1 MCIRDRREAAQKQ
14 ALQHEHTLKW
24 AVRSRSRRG
33 CLTDGFGELLGST
46 PHGPV
51 AGWQIHR
58 GEVGQVRDGAE
69 HRIACCG
76 QLEDLDAGNG
86 AADQRG

>member
-1 MCIRDRREAAQKQ
+1 M
-14 ALQHEHTLKW
+14 
-24 AVRSRSRRG
+24 
-33 CLTDGFGELLGST
+33 
-46 PHGPV
+46 